1 MLLRLQ
7 SLSSQRGTVNHR
19 RLLAYA
25 LSLMLAIIFFPAPAV
40 HAQFRQE
47 PGKAIGKVSVMGNAI
62 VLELDEDAL
71 GKANMFDLDH
81 HTLRFTPVGGGYK
94 VENVPVQW
102 DSDFG
107 SAISGADVSLKNF
120 KFPFS
125 GKQWDTFSV
134 GDNGSI
140 RFGSVGTDAGAGLGA
155 GDRVRGAFGGRVG
168 GVQIGRFDQLAE
180 AAGAIINTVPAICV
194 FMKPRMLP
202 TTAPDGTRGPG
213 RYAKELADR
222 VVVTW
227 DVTEPWGN
235 IQDFTWKPTV
245 NRFQA
250 VLHKDGSIEMSY
262 NDLTAKDAIVGVY
275 PMVSETNAK
284 TLGSIT
290 SKGTAAA
297 PEHLDIR
304 NVSLTSVDA
313 VFLRVNLQTRGP
325 VLAEGDKNL
334 NGIVYRIFFNT
345 QKPIT
350 NAVDEEHADAVW
362 TVRGFAG
369 FGRNASPR
377 YFASGPGASRTVK
390 TSGNTISIQGT
401 LPTKLQGAK
410 QVYVSAE
417 AMAPNSQTSAAQIPA
432 RAVKLGGIQDP
443 EVHLSSLKPQD
454 GPFPIVY
461 EAFHYYRLPN
471 ARDLTCSV
479 LKTLGDKY
487 DFLAYYSDFRI
498 DNQEAG
504 TPSNGPLGSTGPAV
518 TGIHAQQRGL
528 EAFCSAGRFQW
539 QFIQPVYVGANQMYE
554 YPPADA
560 PVGTDHDITG
570 YNKQLGEIFLDG
582 KIPPYMYAMSQ
593 IGHEMGHR
601 WGAFVNAKVGNETI
615 PLGPTHWATGLQAPV
630 AFPYRRPTE
639 ASAMGGGVW
648 QDNGDGTYTQLDDDY
663 YVPAT
668 GWSYLDLYLMGMIA
682 PSEVPDFFILRN
694 LSPVRD
700 GSGAPKRDENGH
712 RIYKGDKTKVTIQD
726 VIAAEGPRTPDV
738 YHSQRAFNTG
748 FVLVVEHGKKPSQEL
763 IDRVNGIRE
772 QWLQY
777 WPITTGHRS
786 TMTANPQ

>member
-1 MLLRLQ
+1 MIRHLRL
-7 SLSSQRGTVNHR
+7 
-19 RLLAYA
+19 
-25 LSLMLAIIFFPAPAV
+25 LSLLVVGLCVVPAT
-40 HAQFRQE
+40 AQFRQE
-47 PGKAIGKVSVMGNAI
+47 PGKSIGKVSVLGNAI

-81 HTLRFTPVGGGYK
+81 HTLRFTPVRGGYK
-94 VENVPVQW
+94 VENLALQW

-107 SAISGADVSLKNF
+107 PEMTGAESSLKNF

-125 GKQWDTFSV
+125 EKDWDSFSV
-134 GDNGSI
+134 GTNGSI
-140 RFGSVGTDAGAGLGA
+140 RFGGSGTDARAGLGA
-155 GDRVRGAFGGRVG
+155 GDQVRGAFGGRVG
-168 GVQIGRFDQLAE
+168 GVQIGRFDQLGE
-180 AAGAIINTVPAICV
+180 AAGSIINTVPAICV
-194 FMKPRMLP
+194 FMKPRMY
-202 TTAPDGTRGPG
+202 GK
-213 RYAKELADR
+213 RYAKELEDR

-262 NDLTAKDAIVGVY
+262 NELTAKDAVVGVY

-284 TLGSIT
+284 TLGSI
-290 SKGTAAA
+290 SNKGNAAA
-297 PEHLDIR
+297 PDHLDIR
-304 NVSLTSVDA
+304 NVSVSSIDG
-313 VFLRVNLQTRGP
+313 VFLRVTLQTRGP
-325 VLAEGDKNL
+325 VLPEGDKDL
-334 NGIVYRIFFNT
+334 FGIVYRVFFNS
-345 QKPIT
+345 QKPTT
-350 NAVDEEHADAVW
+350 NAFDAEHADAVW
-362 TVRGFAG
+362 TIRGFNPP
-369 FGRNASPR
+369 GRNGGTSR

-390 TSGNTISIQGT
+390 TSGNTIAIQGT
-401 LPTKLQGAK
+401 LPTKLRGLK
-410 QVYVSAE
+410 EVYISAE
-417 AMAPNSQTSAAQIPA
+417 AVAPNSQTAATQVAAKPL
-432 RAVKLGGIQDP
+432 KLSGIQDP
-443 EVHLSSLKPQD
+443 EVHLSAVKPQD
-454 GPFPIVY
+454 GPFPVVY

-471 ARDLTCSV
+471 PRDLTCSV
-479 LKTLGDKY
+479 IKALGDKF
-487 DFLAYYSDFRI
+487 DFLPYYSDFRI

-504 TPSNGPLGSTGPAV
+504 TPSTGPLGSTGPAV
-518 TGIHAQQRGL
+518 TGIHANQRGL
-528 EAFCSAGRFQW
+528 ESYCSAGRFQW

-554 YPPADA
+554 YPPPDA
-560 PVGTDHDITG
+560 PVGTDHDVTG
-570 YNKQLGEIFLDG
+570 YNKQLGEVFENG

-601 WGAFVNAKVGNETI
+601 WGAFVSAKVNGETI
-615 PLGPTHWATGLQAPV
+615 QLGPTHWATGLQAPV

-648 QDNGDGTYTQLDDDY
+648 QDNYDGTFSQLDDDY

-694 LSPVRD
+694 LTLQRD
-700 GSGAPKRDENGH
+700 ANGAPLRDANGH
-712 RIYKGDKTKVTIQD
+712 RIFKADRTKVTIQD

-738 YHSQRAFNTG
+738 DHSQRAFNTG
-748 FVLVVEHGKKPSQEL
+748 FVMVVEHGKKPSQEL
-763 IDRVNGIRE
+763 IDRVNGIRG